1 MVYER
6 HIHMDGLLTDRQME
20 VCQLAIKGFDNFT
33 ISKIMYISEA
43 SVQMHLKHIYRALN
57 LYNVSNGSK
66 RILMVL
72 KILDYNKRMAV

>member
-43 SVQMHLKHIYRALN
+43 SV
-57 LYNVSNGSK
+57 
-66 RILMVL
+66 
-72 KILDYNKRMAV
+72 